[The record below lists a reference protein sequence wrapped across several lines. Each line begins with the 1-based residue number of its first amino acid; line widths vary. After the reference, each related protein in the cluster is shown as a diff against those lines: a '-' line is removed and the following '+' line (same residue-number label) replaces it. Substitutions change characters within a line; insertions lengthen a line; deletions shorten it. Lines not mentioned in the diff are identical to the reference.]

1 MTFLMNVCNL
11 SPDLAWAW
19 AASYLNHEGEIC
31 QGRRVHSPSGT
42 GAHDEGD
49 LRDDSWSQHIPL
61 GKENSR
67 FLFLN
72 PRKGEEVRLLPRT
85 SSKLDSR
92 IRCKQERFLKL
103 ILIFDTPSLTQ
114 MLPIDQKTM
123 LSRRLNIPGIYLRI
137 QQGTPLPPGCE
148 RLQSR
153 LARLRERRP
162 SWPDPWSEH
171 AKTTKLKWQC
181 CSWENSV

>member
-19 AASYLNHEGEIC
+19 ASYLNHEGEIC
-31 QGRRVHSPSGT
+31 QGRRVHSPSST
-42 GAHDEGD
+42 GPHDEGD

-67 FLFLN
+67 FLSLN
-72 PRKGEEVRLLPRT
+72 HRKDEEVRLLPRT

-103 ILIFDTPSLTQ
+103 ILKFHNPSITQ
-114 MLPIDQKTM
+114 MLPINQKKM
-123 LSRRLNIPGIYLRI
+123 HFWRLNIPGIYLRI

-153 LARLRERRP
+153 SARLRERRP

-171 AKTTKLKWQC
+171 AKTTKLMLQC
-181 CSWENSV
+181 WSWENGV